1 MKGSKVL
8 KGLFGGPRHNP
19 ETPQLPALVVTALLP
34 WGTPSSLS
42 QLPQPLPTPELTL
55 ISAVPICLAAQVMR
69 PGGFSR

>member
-42 QLPQPLPTPELTL
+42 QLP
-55 ISAVPICLAAQVMR
+55 
-69 PGGFSR
+69 PGTAHS